1 VDVEKVLDRLSQRG
15 LTPHLPLSK
24 DIDGR
29 GHTVVQDEEPVATPP
44 DVEAVAVESAGGD
57 AARHRQHRF
66 PGRDKVVK
74 VRYDADEHAAVASA
88 AGQAGLTT
96 AGFVASAALAAAT
109 DSPPPTQAPLRELL
123 SELLAAR
130 TALRR
135 YAVNV
140 NQAVRRA
147 QQWRRGAGV
156 AATRRR
162 RGLSCGRP
170 GGRGHRQVSR
180 QLP

>member
-1 VDVEKVLDRLSQRG
+1 
-15 LTPHLPLSK
+15 
-24 DIDGR
+24 
-29 GHTVVQDEEPVATPP
+29 VVHGEERVATAPEVAAP
-44 DVEAVAVESAGGD
+44 AVGE

-88 AGQAGLTT
+88 AGRAGLTT
-96 AGFVASAALAAAT
+96 AGYVASAALAAAT
-109 DSPPPTQAPLRELL
+109 DKLPPTQAPLRELL

-140 NQAVRRA
+140 NQAVAALNSGADAPVWLQRA
-147 QQWRRGAGV
+147 AAGAARAV
-156 AATRRR
+156 ARVDEVTA
-162 RGLSCGRP
+162 
-170 GGRGHRQVSR
+170 QVSR
-180 QLP
+180 QLR

>member
-1 VDVEKVLDRLSQRG
+1 
-15 LTPHLPLSK
+15 
-24 DIDGR
+24 
-29 GHTVVQDEEPVATPP
+29 VVQDEEPVATPP
-44 DVEAVAVESAGGD
+44 VVAAVGAESAGGD

-96 AGFVASAALAAAT
+96 AGYVASAALAAAT

-123 SELLAAR
+123 SELLTAG

-140 NQAVRRA
+140 NQAVAALNSGAEVPVWLQRA
-147 QQWRRGAGV
+147 AAGASRAV
-156 AATRRR
+156 ARVDEVTI
-162 RGLSCGRP
+162 
-170 GGRGHRQVSR
+170 QVSR
-180 QLP
+180 QLR

>member
-1 VDVEKVLDRLSQRG
+1 
-15 LTPHLPLSK
+15 
-24 DIDGR
+24 
-29 GHTVVQDEEPVATPP
+29 VVQDEETVATPAA
-44 DVEAVAVESAGGD
+44 VGAVAVESAVGD

-96 AGFVASAALAAAT
+96 AGYVASAALAAAT

-123 SELLAAR
+123 SELLVAR

-140 NQAVRRA
+140 NQAVAALNSGAEVPVWLQRA
-147 QQWRRGAGV
+147 AAGASRAV
-156 AATRRR
+156 ARVDEVTV
-162 RGLSCGRP
+162 
-170 GGRGHRQVSR
+170 QVSR
-180 QLP
+180 QLR

>member
-1 VDVEKVLDRLSQRG
+1 
-15 LTPHLPLSK
+15 
-24 DIDGR
+24 
-29 GHTVVQDEEPVATPP
+29 VVQDEEPVTAPP
-44 DVEAVAVESAGGD
+44 DVAAVAVESAGGD

-96 AGFVASAALAAAT
+96 AGYVASAALAAAT
-109 DSPPPTQAPLRELL
+109 ESPPPTQAPLRELL
-123 SELLAAR
+123 SELLVAR

-140 NQAVRRA
+140 NQAVTALNSGDEVPVWLQRA
-147 QQWRRGAGV
+147 AAGASRAV
-156 AATRRR
+156 ARVDEVTI
-162 RGLSCGRP
+162 
-170 GGRGHRQVSR
+170 QVSR
-180 QLP
+180 QLR

>member
-1 VDVEKVLDRLSQRG
+1 
-15 LTPHLPLSK
+15 
-24 DIDGR
+24 
-29 GHTVVQDEEPVATPP
+29 VVQDEEPVATPA
-44 DVEAVAVESAGGD
+44 AVQAVGAESAVGD

-96 AGFVASAALAAAT
+96 AGYVASAALAAAT
-109 DSPPPTQAPLRELL
+109 ESPPPTQAPLRDLL
-123 SELLAAR
+123 GELLAAR

-140 NQAVRRA
+140 NQAVAALNSGAEVPVWLQRA
-147 QQWRRGAGV
+147 AAGASRAV
-156 AATRRR
+156 ARVDEVTI
-162 RGLSCGRP
+162 
-170 GGRGHRQVSR
+170 QVSR
-180 QLP
+180 QLR

>member
-1 VDVEKVLDRLSQRG
+1 
-15 LTPHLPLSK
+15 LTEEAC
-24 DIDGR
+24 
-29 GHTVVQDEEPVATPP
+29 VVQSEEPAAAEADVAAL
-44 DVEAVAVESAGGD
+44 AVKPAAGD

-96 AGFVASAALAAAT
+96 AGYVASAALAAAT
-109 DSPPPTQAPLRELL
+109 HKLPPTQAPLRELL

-140 NQAVRRA
+140 NQAVAALNSGADAPVWLQRA
-147 QQWRRGAGV
+147 SAGASRAV
-156 AATRRR
+156 ARVDEVTA
-162 RGLSCGRP
+162 
-170 GGRGHRQVSR
+170 QVSR
-180 QLP
+180 QLR

>member
-1 VDVEKVLDRLSQRG
+1 M
-15 LTPHLPLSK
+15 
-24 DIDGR
+24 
-29 GHTVVQDEEPVATPP
+29 VQDEEVATPP
-44 DVEAVAVESAGGD
+44 DVEPVGAEPAGGD

-74 VRYDADEHAAVASA
+74 VRYGADEHAAVASA

-96 AGFVASAALAAAT
+96 AGYVASAALAAAT

-140 NQAVRRA
+140 NQAVAALNSGAEVPVWLQRA
-147 QQWRRGAGV
+147 AAGASRAV
-156 AATRRR
+156 ARVDEVTA
-162 RGLSCGRP
+162 
-170 GGRGHRQVSR
+170 QVSR
-180 QLP
+180 QLR

>member
-1 VDVEKVLDRLSQRG
+1 
-15 LTPHLPLSK
+15 
-24 DIDGR
+24 
-29 GHTVVQDEEPVATPP
+29 VVQDEEPVATPAA
-44 DVEAVAVESAGGD
+44 VEAVAVESAGGD
-57 AARHRQHRF
+57 AVRHRQHRF

-96 AGFVASAALAAAT
+96 AGYVASAALAAAT

-140 NQAVRRA
+140 NQAVAALNSGAEVPVWLQRA
-147 QQWRRGAGV
+147 AAGASRAV
-156 AATRRR
+156 ARVDEVTV
-162 RGLSCGRP
+162 
-170 GGRGHRQVSR
+170 QVSR
-180 QLP
+180 QLR

>member
-1 VDVEKVLDRLSQRG
+1 
-15 LTPHLPLSK
+15 
-24 DIDGR
+24 
-29 GHTVVQDEEPVATPP
+29 VVQDEEPVATPP

-96 AGFVASAALAAAT
+96 AGYVASAALAAAT

-140 NQAVRRA
+140 NQAVAALNSGAEVPVWLQRA
-147 QQWRRGAGV
+147 AAGASRAV
-156 AATRRR
+156 ARVDEVTV
-162 RGLSCGRP
+162 
-170 GGRGHRQVSR
+170 QVSR
-180 QLP
+180 QLR

>member
-1 VDVEKVLDRLSQRG
+1 M
-15 LTPHLPLSK
+15 
-24 DIDGR
+24 
-29 GHTVVQDEEPVATPP
+29 VQDEERVATPAA
-44 DVEAVAVESAGGD
+44 VAAVAVESAGGD

-96 AGFVASAALAAAT
+96 AGYVASAALAAAT
-109 DSPPPTQAPLRELL
+109 ESPPPTQAPLRELL

-140 NQAVRRA
+140 NQAVAALNSGAEVPVWLQRA
-147 QQWRRGAGV
+147 AAGASRAV
-156 AATRRR
+156 ARVDEVTV
-162 RGLSCGRP
+162 
-170 GGRGHRQVSR
+170 QVSR
-180 QLP
+180 QLR

>member
-1 VDVEKVLDRLSQRG
+1 
-15 LTPHLPLSK
+15 
-24 DIDGR
+24 
-29 GHTVVQDEEPVATPP
+29 VVQDEEPVATPAA
-44 DVEAVAVESAGGD
+44 VEAVGADSAGGD

-96 AGFVASAALAAAT
+96 AGYVASAALAAAT
-109 DSPPPTQAPLRELL
+109 ESPPPTQAPLRELL
-123 SELLAAR
+123 SELLVAR

-140 NQAVRRA
+140 NQAVAALNSGAEVPVWLQRA
-147 QQWRRGAGV
+147 AAGASRAV
-156 AATRRR
+156 ARVDEVTI
-162 RGLSCGRP
+162 
-170 GGRGHRQVSR
+170 QVSR
-180 QLP
+180 QLR